1 MGTRANGSSYSTK
14 SQKALWQRLNDLNK
28 RRQTLEGQIL
38 ASMKSIE
45 IHTTNMTGEMAA
57 VFKGRMEE
65 IIGGGGSSPD
75 E

>member
-1 MGTRANGSSYSTK
+1 MQSSANECSCSTK
-14 SQKALWQRLNDLNK
+14 SQKALWQRLDDLNK

-45 IHTTNMTGEMAA
+45 DHTINMTKEMAA
-57 VFKGRMEE
+57 VFKGRTEE
-65 IIGGGGSSPD
+65 ITGEGSSPD